1 LSDSPD
7 RLRAALADRYR
18 IERELGRGG
27 MATVYLA
34 EDLKHDRKVA
44 LKVLKPELAAVLGAE
59 RFVVEIKTTAALQHP
74 HILPLFDSGTAD
86 SFLYYVM
93 PYVQGETLRDKLN
106 RETQL
111 GIEEAVRITREVADA
126 LDYAHRHGVIHRDIK
141 PENILLHDG
150 RPMVADFGI
159 ALALSAAA
167 GGRMT
172 ETGLSLGTPH
182 YMSPEQATAEKEL
195 SNPSDIYSLGCV
207 LYEMLTGNPPHTG
220 ASAQQIIMKIVT
232 EDAAPVSKL
241 RKSVPENVAAAVA
254 KAVERLPADRFESAA
269 AFAHALGDPSFHTTT
284 GTGAGAGA
292 ASPAQSRRAI
302 VALGALAAGLLVIA
316 VWGWLRPRPAPPV
329 IRYGLALPAAQ
340 APALGATAP
349 IPAPD
354 GSFLVYV
361 GPGDGGSQLW
371 IKRRDSFEATPIPG
385 TTGIASFTLSPDGEW
400 IALLVAGRLS
410 KLPVRGG
417 SSALLASDSVGS
429 VYGVAW
435 LEDGTIVYSLRG
447 AAALMRVSA
456 DGGPASLAWRSDS
469 LVSMSPIALPGS
481 RGVTFLSCSLGCP
494 ESQIWVLDLK
504 SNRAH
509 LLVRGASTGA
519 YVPVAGGQLVYS
531 SASGGLFAVPFDLD
545 RLEVTGT
552 PIPLG
557 TQIAVGTDLSTVLE
571 LFHISRSGTLTML
584 AGGRMSTGRSF
595 EMVWVDRG
603 GRQTPVDTSWKFQLT
618 ALANNH
624 GWALSPDGSRLAIG
638 LSTASGDDIWVKPL
652 PQGAPYRVTFD
663 PRADMRPRWTAD
675 SRFISFVTVRQPGG
689 LYLHRADGAGAD
701 SVLFEGVVDEG
712 MVTPDNA
719 GLILRQGSL
728 GSIAGGRNIT
738 GLRLGAD
745 KLPVPVLATE
755 FDEEAVALS
764 PNGQWLA
771 YQSDETGRTEVF
783 VRPFPHTES
792 GKQQVSSG
800 GALAPLWSRDGK
812 ELFYLSG
819 DKRMMAARMIPG
831 ATIRFAEPVALFGVP
846 DELLGAEALYYTPW
860 DVARDGRFL
869 MARLVGGEA
878 GQAGALVVVENWI
891 EELKAKLK
899 ATR

>member
-1 LSDSPD
+1 VNERLS
-7 RLRAALADRYR
+7 AALADRYR
-18 IERELGRGG
+18 IERELGQGG

-34 EDLKHDRKVA
+34 QDLKHDRKVA

-86 SFLYYVM
+86 GFLYYVM
-93 PYVQGETLRDKLN
+93 PYIQGETLRTKLD

-111 GIEEAVRITREVADA
+111 GIDEAVRITREVADA

-195 SNPSDIYSLGCV
+195 SNRSDIYSLGCV

-232 EDAAPVSKL
+232 EEAAPVTKL
-241 RKSVPENVAAAVA
+241 RKSVPANVAAAVA

-269 AFAHALGDPSFHTTT
+269 GFAHALGDPSFHTTT
-284 GTGAGAGA
+284 GTAVGGGA
-292 ASPAQSRRAI
+292 ASPARSRRT
-302 VALGALAAGLLVIA
+302 VAGLAVVAALLLLAAL
-316 VWGWLRPRPAPPV
+316 WGWLRPQPVLPV
-329 IRYGLALPAAQ
+329 IRYGLALPASQ
-340 APALGATAP
+340 DRVLGSVAPV
-349 IPAPD
+349 PAPD
-354 GSFLVYV
+354 GSFLVYL
-361 GPGDGGSQLW
+361 GPGEPGNQLW
-371 IKRRDSFEATPIPG
+371 IKRRDSYTASPIPG
-385 TTGIASFTLSPDGEW
+385 TMGAASFTLSPDGAW
-400 IALLVAGRLS
+400 IALIVAGRLS
-410 KLPVRGG
+410 KLPVAGG
-417 SSALLASDSVGS
+417 SAVPLVSDSVGS

-435 LEDGTIVYSLRG
+435 LDDGSILYTLRG
-447 AAALMRVSA
+447 GAGLMRLSA
-456 DGGPASLAWRSDS
+456 SGGAPTLAYRSDS
-469 LVSMSPIALPGS
+469 LISLSPIALPGS
-481 RGVTFLSCSLGCP
+481 RGVTFLGCSLGCP

-504 SNRAH
+504 TSRAH
-509 LLVRGASTGA
+509 LLLRKASTGV
-519 YVPVAGGQLVYS
+519 YVAEAGGHIVYS
-531 SASGGLFAVPFDLD
+531 SEDGGLFAVPFDLD
-545 RLEVTGT
+545 RLELTGN
-552 PIPLG
+552 PIALAS
-557 TQIAVGTDLSTVLE
+557 QVAVGTDLSTSLD
-571 LFHISRSGTLTML
+571 LFHISKNGTFAMVVGGG
-584 AGGRMSTGRSF
+584 GGRNVAGRTF
-595 EMVWVDRG
+595 ELVWVDRS
-603 GRQTPVDTSWKFQLT
+603 GRQTPVDTSWTFKLT

-624 GWALSPDGSRLAIG
+624 GWALSPDGSRVAIG
-638 LSTASGDDIWVKPL
+638 LATGTGDDIWVKPL
-652 PQGAPYRVTFD
+652 PRGAPYRVTFD
-663 PRADMRPRWTAD
+663 PQSDMRPHWTAD
-675 SRFISFVTVRQPGG
+675 SRFISFVTARQPGG

-712 MVTPDNA
+712 TVTPDNA

-728 GSIAGGRNIT
+728 GSVAGGRNIT
-738 GLRLGAD
+738 GLRLGTD
-745 KLPVPVLATE
+745 KVPRPVLATE

-800 GALAPLWSRDGK
+800 GGLAPLWSRDGK
-812 ELFYLSG
+812 ELFYLRG
-819 DKRMMAARMIPG
+819 DKNMMAARMIPG
-831 ATIRFAEPVALFGVP
+831 ATIRFADPVALFRVP
-846 DELLGAEALYYTPW
+846 EELLGAEALYYTPW

-878 GQAGALVVVENWI
+878 AQAGGLVVVENWI
-891 EELKAKLK
+891 EEVKAKVK
-899 ATR
+899 PR